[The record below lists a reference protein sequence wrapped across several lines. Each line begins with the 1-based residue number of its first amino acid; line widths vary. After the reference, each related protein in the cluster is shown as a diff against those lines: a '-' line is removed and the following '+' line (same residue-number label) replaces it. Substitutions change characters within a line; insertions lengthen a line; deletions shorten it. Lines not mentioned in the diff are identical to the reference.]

1 MVDYFYLSI
10 YKLFSFIVRILPQ
23 DIIRSFMKFLGKF
36 IYFLSKKHQNII
48 NTNLKIAFQDTLSDQ
63 ERKKI
68 GIAAFTNLIDTVF
81 GIVKRDKMQK
91 KEVLE
96 NITFENEEIIKSYVR
111 EKKQF
116 ILITGHFGNWEL
128 LSQSIAIRFNLTLVG
143 VGRKLDSQIMDNILK
158 KNRERFNVEMIYK
171 KGAMKGAIRAIGQ
184 KKIVGILTDQSL
196 SPDQSEDV
204 NFFNRK
210 TTHTPIASILSRKF
224 GLDLIPAFISTEDYI
239 NYTVKI
245 YPAIKRV
252 KTDNKEQDLK
262 YLTQKQA
269 DSLEEV
275 IRENPKQWFW
285 MHKRWKAHNPELYEK
300 GKVY

>member
-196 SPDQSEDV
+196 STDQSEDV
-204 NFFNRK
+204 DFFNRK